1 MATNEKN
8 TNSEQLNVKLTKKQK
23 AILGSLVGIMGGT
36 EAEVLRSIFMAWL
49 SEKNIIN
56 ELAKESIKNV

>member
-23 AILGSLVGIMGGT
+23 SILGSLVGIMGGT

-56 ELAKESIKNV
+56 ELAKDSIKNV